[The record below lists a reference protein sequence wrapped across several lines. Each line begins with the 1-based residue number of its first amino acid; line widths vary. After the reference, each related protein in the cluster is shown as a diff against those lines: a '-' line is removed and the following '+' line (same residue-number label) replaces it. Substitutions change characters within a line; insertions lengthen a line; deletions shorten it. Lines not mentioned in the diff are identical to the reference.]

1 MTDLKTL
8 RQLIKLMVDN
18 ELTEL
23 DLEEGGEKIRLK
35 RRDGSPVITA
45 TPMAVAPP
53 AGVAPAAPPAA
64 NDGAAPAATEADA
77 DEGLDPL
84 KSPMVGTCYLAPSPE
99 ADKFVNVGDRV
110 SADTVV
116 CLIEAMKVFNEIK
129 AEMSG
134 TIEKVLVD
142 NGQAV
147 EFDQP
152 IFLVRPD

>member
-23 DLEEGGEKIRLK
+23 DLEEGGEKIRLR

-45 TPMAVAPP
+45 APVAVAPVP
-53 AGVAPAAPPAA
+53 GVAPAVPTPAS
-64 NDGAAPAATEADA
+64 DGAAPAAPPADA

-99 ADKFVNVGDRV
+99 ADTFVNVGDRV

-116 CLIEAMKVFNEIK
+116 CLVEAMKVFNEIK

>member
-45 TPMAVAPP
+45 TPMALP
-53 AGVAPAAPPAA
+53 APAA
-64 NDGAAPAATEADA
+64 APAPSAAAADGTA
-77 DEGLDPL
+77 PVEPADTDEGLDPL

-99 ADKFVNVGDRV
+99 ADKFINVGDRV